1 MGERETEGVRERGR
15 EEGGRV
21 GEGKRGR
28 ENQREVKGLEKVER
42 EFEFEFFLQRLQIRR
57 DASFHLAF
65 NTEL

>member
-28 ENQREVKGLEKVER
+28 ENQRGVKGLEKVER
-42 EFEFEFFLQRLQIRR
+42 EFEFEFF
-57 DASFHLAF
+57 F
-65 NTEL
+65 TTVTT